1 MSSQTQHI
9 RVVLQA
15 AFLFYKPKVNHLNIK
30 QSMSYKL
37 FKNISSLVV
46 CTSALGLSYYEQYEL
61 VYSIIFT
68 YVTADLFYSDE
79 FDIRLHHYIVICFI
93 TSIIGLP
100 PAEYLLEAR
109 TIVNV
114 EISTIFLA
122 LNNLIRDKHILVP
135 SSVVSANKI
144 LFALTFTKY
153 RIWDFYWVFITRR
166 PFPSDI
172 TMASLYSLFLLN
184 TYWFCLI
191 CRKACGSKPRI
202 LNPVHKDQKTLE

>member
-1 MSSQTQHI
+1 
-9 RVVLQA
+9 
-15 AFLFYKPKVNHLNIK
+15 
-30 QSMSYKL
+30 MSYKL

-68 YVTADLFYSDE
+68 YVTADLFYSEE

-93 TSIIGLP
+93 ASIITLP

-109 TIVNV
+109 TIINV

-122 LNNLIRDKHILVP
+122 LNNLIKDKHILVP
-135 SSVVSANKI
+135 TVVGNANKI

-153 RIWDFYWVFITRR
+153 RIWDFYWVFITRS

-172 TMASLYSLFLLN
+172 TMATLYSLFLLN

-191 CRKACGSKPRI
+191 CRKAFKPHI
-202 LNPVHKDQKTLE
+202 LNQVHKDQTTAE